1 MVIRY
6 SVPPEWYEGVFHD
19 GASPCSAARPFSLLH
34 SSRPKHAVL
43 LIHGYA
49 GYPGELVRPARDL
62 YDSGFDCYVPRLPGC
77 GTTGE
82 DFMRS
87 RRRDWKGV
95 ACNAL
100 GALNGMYERV
110 DVVGHSMGASLAIEA
125 AKEEGAGRLVLAA
138 PAVAWPGMKPP
149 RPHWQMRLFSLVRK
163 RIPTP
168 WHHQDEFVMHY
179 DGAPCDD
186 DYLGGQYWSWV
197 YIRQIDELYSLM
209 EEAAESLRSLDAD
222 ILTITCGKDQIMGEK
237 PAEAIMSSGRGRREH
252 VHIPECTHYLFYD
265 PDKAGEEKAVEA
277 VKSFLAR

>member
-197 YIRQIDELYSLM
+197 YIRQIDELYSQIVLVVNAFAI
-209 EEAAESLRSLDAD
+209 AAPTDAINTFID
-222 ILTITCGKDQIMGEK
+222 TVNGAIYRAEQEMGKTHSTGTPADPTPDEGGET
-237 PAEAIMSSGRGRREH
+237 
-252 VHIPECTHYLFYD
+252 PEPGDDGGT
-265 PDKAGEEKAVEA
+265 PGEV
-277 VKSFLAR
+277 